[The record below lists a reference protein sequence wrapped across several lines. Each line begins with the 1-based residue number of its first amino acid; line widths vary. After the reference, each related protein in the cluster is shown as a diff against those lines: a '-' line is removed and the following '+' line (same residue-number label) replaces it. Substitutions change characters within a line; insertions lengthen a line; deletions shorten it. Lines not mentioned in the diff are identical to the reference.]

1 MGSVIWKITFGITLD
16 FDHPNTMEFRKLRQ
30 AVSILKFH
38 YFLFE
43 NMTHVIENYDNIIP
57 TGG

>member
-1 MGSVIWKITFGITLD
+1 
-16 FDHPNTMEFRKLRQ
+16 MEFRKLRQ